1 MGNKLNKK
9 EIKNKN
15 IAVAN
20 RSRII
25 KKNRICRLTSPPPIF
40 SHHSLSN
47 KILVVSSLFLK
58 IFPAVTLE
66 NLP

>member
-25 KKNRICRLTSPPPIF
+25 KKIEF
-40 SHHSLSN
+40 
-47 KILVVSSLFLK
+47 
-58 IFPAVTLE
+58 AG
-66 NLP
+66 